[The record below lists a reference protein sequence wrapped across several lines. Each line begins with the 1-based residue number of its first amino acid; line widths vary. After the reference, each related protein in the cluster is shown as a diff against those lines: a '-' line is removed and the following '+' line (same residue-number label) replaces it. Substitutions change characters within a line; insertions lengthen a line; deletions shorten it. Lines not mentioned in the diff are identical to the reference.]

1 VRAVAVGA
9 QTNQVSLPRIDANV
23 TNNNASATA
32 TVLGTCANPFGNG
45 TTLSCP
51 GGTAINSTAANNTIT
66 GPGQFSTVCCVSVQ
80 GLLAAVLRLQMT
92 CL

>member
-1 VRAVAVGA
+1 VQLTRVD
-9 QTNQVSLPRIDANV
+9 NNS
-23 TNNNASATA
+23 TNNVDVETV